1 MPERLANELIDAGQQ
16 QGEAY
21 KRKDDIY
28 RMAQAN
34 KAFAWL
40 NRPHPVIPASL
51 HADHAMVEVEVAPAK
66 RASESE
72 CRKLRQLLVLDQKPD
87 AGIPL
92 YDGAGRT
99 RTPDFWFWRPVL
111 YGTLPL

>member
-51 HADHAMVEVEVAPAK
+51 HADPPWSKSRSHQRSAPAK
-66 RASESE
+66 VNVANCDS
-72 CRKLRQLLVLDQKPD
+72 
-87 AGIPL
+87 
-92 YDGAGRT
+92 
-99 RTPDFWFWRPVL
+99 FWS
-111 YGTLPL
+111 